1 MSRDWDKELARIDK
15 QLESLSDEAL
25 LPADKEKGATPRP
38 SAAAPAAPSVV
49 TGRPAPGNTAATGT
63 PQQERTR
70 TLGVMLRLLLA
81 GALGIGMM
89 FWPYKAACGLDLLG
103 YLGAVSLVS
112 LAGAW
117 SAVWSWRH
125 RSARAHV
132 IALALV
138 GWGIA
143 LAAVEVLPRIGYAQP
158 DPTRTLW
165 VCE

>member
-25 LPADKEKGATPRP
+25 LPAGKEKSTAPRP
-38 SAAAPAAPSVV
+38 AATAPTPPSAVTGKATVGHTAAA
-49 TGRPAPGNTAATGT
+49 GT

-81 GALGIGMM
+81 GALGIGML

>member
-15 QLESLSDEAL
+15 QLESLSDDAL
-25 LPADKEKGATPRP
+25 LPAGKETR
-38 SAAAPAAPSVV
+38 AAPRTGPSTAPPAGAVV
-49 TGRPAPGNTAATGT
+49 GRPPAGGGAGAT

-81 GALGIGMM
+81 GALAVGML

-112 LAGAW
+112 LAGGW
-117 SAVWSWRH
+117 TAVWSWRH

-132 IALALV
+132 IALVLV
-138 GWGIA
+138 AWGIA
-143 LAAVEVLPRIGYAQP
+143 LAAVEVLPRIGYARP